1 MQGCGFPL
9 IQLAARLFH
18 PVLGNR
24 RDIFRPFFVSSYNFW
39 PLTRKAR
46 PSLINN
52 DPLIIFIWGPHER
65 LYGVHVTLRRGGFI
79 VGFHLGGGY

>member
-24 RDIFRPFFVSSYNFW
+24 RDIFRPFFVFLATNEESAAIAD
-39 PLTRKAR
+39 K
-46 PSLINN
+46 
-52 DPLIIFIWGPHER
+52 
-65 LYGVHVTLRRGGFI
+65 
-79 VGFHLGGGY
+79 